1 MASGE
6 VCAHGLEASPEHV
19 VESSLASKEEV
30 IRATE
35 ILHQIITQAAAV
47 DICAQ
52 SVALGDRG
60 PLRPSS
66 LSLRLPDQT
75 TEIIT
80 VATAL
85 EQVVASTTANPVIA
99 SLTIALVGSAVEMK
113 HVGSLPAADEIVSS
127 KALNDVVPP
136 SSDDYV

>member
-1 MASGE
+1 VASGE

-19 VESSLASKEEV
+19 VGASLASKEEV

-35 ILHQIITQAAAV
+35 ILHQIITRAAAV
-47 DICAQ
+47 DIRAQ
-52 SVALGDRG
+52 SVAQVIAA
-60 PLRPSS
+60 
-66 LSLRLPDQT
+66 LSAQEPVVACPPGQT

-80 VATAL
+80 VAPAL

-99 SLTIALVGSAVEMK
+99 SLTIALVGSAVEYE